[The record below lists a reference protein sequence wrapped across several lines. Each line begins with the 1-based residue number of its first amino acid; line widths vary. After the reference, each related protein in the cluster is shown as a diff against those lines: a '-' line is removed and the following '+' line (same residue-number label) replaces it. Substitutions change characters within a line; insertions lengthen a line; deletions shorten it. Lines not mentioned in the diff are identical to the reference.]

1 MSSVIGKLSKV
12 MYGSVK
18 IAGLS
23 EWSMS
28 GYEAQTL
35 EDSEFGDSVQS
46 FVFGGAG
53 DPGTIS
59 FSGYHDPA
67 DTTGQ
72 AAFATAC
79 KAGTELSNL
88 YFYETETKYWAV
100 APGGKI
106 LPTKCDAIT
115 FERNALG
122 KVDFAGKISGAVM
135 TSYGT

>member
-1 MSSVIGKLSKV
+1 MSAIIGKLSKV
-12 MYGSVK
+12 MYGAVK

-28 GYEAQTL
+28 GYEAQTV
-35 EDSEFGDSVQS
+35 EDTEFGDSVQS

-67 DTTGQ
+67 DATGQ

-79 KAGTELSNL
+79 KAGIPLTNL
-88 YFYETETKYWAV
+88 YFYETATKYWAV
-100 APGGKI
+100 AAGGEI
-106 LPTKCDAIT
+106 LPTKCDSIT

-135 TSYGT
+135 TAYGT

>member
-1 MSSVIGKLSKV
+1 MASVSGKLAKV

-23 EWSMS
+23 TWTMS
-28 GYEAQTL
+28 GYEAPTL
-35 EDSEFGDSVQS
+35 DDTEFGDSVQS

-53 DPGTIS
+53 DPGTIA
-59 FSGYHDPA
+59 FNGYHDPA

-72 AAFATAC
+72 AAFAAAC
-79 KAGTELSNL
+79 KAGVELTNL
-88 YFYETETKYWAV
+88 YFYETATKFWAV

-115 FERNALG
+115 FEKNALG
-122 KVDFAGKISGAVM
+122 MVDFAGKVSGAVM
-135 TSYGT
+135 TAYGT

>member
-1 MSSVIGKLSKV
+1 MAAVAGKLAKV

-23 EWSMS
+23 TWTLS
-28 GYEAQTL
+28 GYEAPTL
-35 EDSEFGDSVQS
+35 EDTEFGDSVQS

-53 DPGTIS
+53 DPGTVT
-59 FSGYHDPA
+59 FQGYHDPA
-67 DTTGQ
+67 DATGQ

-79 KAGTELSNL
+79 KAGVELSNL
-88 YFYETETKYWAV
+88 YFYETATKYWAV

-106 LPTKCDAIT
+106 LPTKCDSIV

-122 KVDFAGKISGAVM
+122 MVDFAGKISGAVM
-135 TSYGT
+135 TAYGT

>member
-1 MSSVIGKLSKV
+1 MAAVIGKLAKV

-23 EWSMS
+23 TWTVS

-35 EDSEFGDSVQS
+35 EDTEFGDSVQS
-46 FVFGGAG
+46 FLFGGAG

-59 FSGYHDPA
+59 FTGYHDPA

-79 KAGTELSNL
+79 KAGVELSNL
-88 YFYETETKYWAV
+88 YFYETATKYWAV
-100 APGGKI
+100 AAGGKI
-106 LPTKCDAIT
+106 LPTKCDSIS
-115 FERNALG
+115 FDRNALG
-122 KVDFAGKISGAVM
+122 QVDFAGKVSGAVL
-135 TSYGT
+135 TAYGT